1 MWLGRHNWKSE
12 MLTVFAA
19 MLESVRMSKEGVYS
33 LLHDN
38 VNDLYLLE
46 SPGTIT

>member
-1 MWLGRHNWKSE
+1 

-19 MLESVRMSKEGVYS
+19 MLGSVRMEGVYS

-46 SPGTIT
+46 SPGNNHLMF